1 MAIVRVVESGTILYI
16 VVAAV
21 LSGIF
26 VWNNNRSSLPILL
39 ENTTQVV
46 VPLKEVTPKVET
58 ASQISPDGKMTLT
71 MKVTSNNDEAY
82 SYEFATQETGFPK
95 IIVYKATVDSKMF
108 SVPFNAW
115 SPNDKYFF
123 VYKRSS
129 NNALV
134 FRADGQPI
142 SVNEQFID
150 LGEVFTSKYEN
161 IAIKEVTGWA
171 DPTLVVFNKEEQD
184 GKKASYWLEVPSKAI
199 IPLATNFYD

>member
-1 MAIVRVVESGTILYI
+1 MTLVRVVGSATFLYVI
-16 VVAAV
+16 IAAV

-26 VWNNNRSSLPILL
+26 VWNSNRSSLPIILD
-39 ENTTQVV
+39 TMQVIA
-46 VPLKEVTPKVET
+46 PLTEVTPKVET
-58 ASQISPDGKMTLT
+58 ASQISPDGTSKLA
-71 MKVTSNNDEAY
+71 MKVKHNADNTF
-82 SYEFATQETGFPK
+82 SYEFTTQSGSGSKKLIYST
-95 IIVYKATVDSKMF
+95 TVDSKLF

-115 SPNDKYFF
+115 SPNNKYFF
-123 VYKRSS
+123 IYKGGS

-142 SVNEQFID
+142 SENEQFID
-150 LGEVFTSKYEN
+150 LSEVFSAKYGN

-171 DPTLVVFNKEEQD
+171 DPFLVVFNKEDRD

>member
-1 MAIVRVVESGTILYI
+1 MTLVRVLGSATFLYI
-16 VVAAV
+16 AVAAV
-21 LSGIF
+21 LSGFF
-26 VWNNNRSSLPILL
+26 VWNNNRPSLPILL

-46 VPLKEVTPKVET
+46 IPLKEDTPKVET

-71 MKVTSNNDEAY
+71 MKVTSNNDERY
-82 SYEFATQETGFPK
+82 SYEFATQEIGFSK
-95 IIVYKATVDSKMF
+95 RIVYKATMDSKIF

-123 VYKRSS
+123 IYKGGS
-129 NNALV
+129 NSALV

-142 SVNEQFID
+142 SANEQFID
-150 LGEVFTSKYEN
+150 LGEVFNAKYEN

-171 DPTLVVFNKEEQD
+171 DPSLIVFNKEEQD